1 MSNSIIIKGV
11 IDRFEEDWAVIKT
24 EDYKEILWPKVKL
37 IDGLKEGSAVQLIMA
52 DEPID
57 QADREA
63 MAKAMLN
70 EILNTPNNEPD
81 KD

>member
-1 MSNSIIIKGV
+1 MPNSIIIKGV

-70 EILNTPNNEPD
+70 EILNPPNNEPD